1 MKKSK
6 LKATTASVAV
16 AAAVL
21 GTTSVAN
28 VAHADEMT
36 PEEATAAQ
44 TSNTQTPPVT
54 QQDVDSAKSD
64 VDSAQKEANDSDKA
78 VSDAQNSV
86 DTAKDNVNKAETELV
101 AAEKVNDEATPEKIE
116 QAETDVTNAEKD
128 VTDAQTDVDKS
139 QSESD
144 AANTDKN
151 NAQTAVDNAQKE
163 SDTANTNADK
173 AQTDVDKAQTDV
185 TNAENQ
191 VATDEKAVTD
201 AQTAVD
207 SNQTAVDEA
216 QKKADDAAAADQDAE
231 KAKDDAKTELD
242 AAKDT
247 EAEKEADKTTAQANV
262 DNQQKVVDDAA
273 KATQAAK
280 DELAVQSETKYPL
293 SLDLS
298 QEWLTAFK
306 NFQAAKGTTNEA
318 ARKSELDALSSA
330 ESQRVQKL
338 FAEQATLNK
347 DKTYDANNL
356 DAEMQNKLNLYL
368 VTLINSIHKALGDGK
383 TVQANTNLIKFAND
397 LAAQYQAKQNGM
409 GTGHDLDA
417 IKAAAKENSLAETPY
432 NPYENLATHV
442 SFEEKLSEYDLYSMV
457 YKTVASM
464 FPGDTVSKYGHAL
477 ALLGADT
484 LGMSINSYE
493 DTKDST
499 GIPGA
504 YVQEIHIVNVPD
516 ARFVMIPGTAD
527 ETRARYENLY
537 GVTSSANL
545 KSETTDTAALQA
557 AVDAAIE
564 NEKTANAQLTAL
576 KAVLKDATDAL
587 TTAQTDVVSAQAK
600 YDALVNAPTA
610 SNQAQKELADA
621 KASLEKAQA
630 NLADAKTRLTNSKE
644 SLKGKLAALVNA
656 QDNKAKADEAK
667 TQKQAA
673 LTSAKAT
680 LAEAVTKAE
689 IADSSLASAT
699 KKLNDAHAALSVA
712 RTVLNDLKNA
722 QANYDK
728 ALDAYNDALAQQ
740 IVAELAYDN
749 AMKNSNDAHAK
760 LDTVKT
766 TYNQIY
772 SQYLLQQTIDN
783 SKENPSTGNS
793 GNTTEQVKLNT
804 SVKPNKA
811 DTNSRVVPLT
821 ETRMERYHKTSA
833 SVLPQ
838 TGSNDNAGLAILGMS
853 LAAIAVAPFR
863 RKRHQ

>member
-36 PEEATAAQ
+36 PEEATVAQ
-44 TSNTQTPPVT
+44 PSNTQTPPVT

-78 VSDAQNSV
+78 LSDAQTNV
-86 DTAKDNVNKAETELV
+86 DSAKDNVDKAEKDLE

-128 VTDAQTDVDKS
+128 VADAQTEVDKA

-144 AANTDKN
+144 TANTNKN
-151 NAQTAVDNAQKE
+151 DAQTAVDNVQKE
-163 SDTANTNADK
+163 FDTANINADK

-185 TNAENQ
+185 TDAENQ
-191 VATDEKAVTD
+191 VATDEKDVTD

-216 QKKADDAAAADQDAE
+216 QKKADDAAAADQEAE
-231 KAKDDAKTELD
+231 KAKTDAKTELD
-242 AAKDT
+242 EAKKT
-247 EAEKEADKTTAQANV
+247 QIEKETDKNTAQTNV

-280 DELAVQSETKYPL
+280 DELAAQSETKYPV
-293 SLDLS
+293 SMDLS
-298 QEWLTAFK
+298 QEWVNAFNSFK
-306 NFQAAKGTTNEA
+306 NSIGTADEVTKRNA
-318 ARKSELDALSSA
+318 LDAITSA
-330 ESQRVQKL
+330 EFQRIQKA
-338 FAEQATLNK
+338 FAEQASLNK
-347 DKTYDANNL
+347 DKIYDVNNL
-356 DAEMQNKLNLYL
+356 DTETQNKLNQYL
-368 VTLINSIHKALGDGK
+368 VTLINSIHKALVDGK

-397 LAAQYQAKQNGM
+397 LAAQYQIKQNGM
-409 GTGHDLDA
+409 GAGHDLDA
-417 IKAAAKENSLAETPY
+417 IKAAAKENNLAETPY
-432 NPYENLATHV
+432 NPYENLNNDISYT
-442 SFEEKLSEYDLYSMV
+442 EKVSEYDLYKMV
-457 YKTVASM
+457 YDTIASM
-464 FPGDTVSKYGHAL
+464 FPGDSMSKYGHAL
-477 ALLGADT
+477 SLLGSDT

-587 TTAQTDVVSAQAK
+587 TTAQTNVVSAQAK
-600 YDALVNAPTA
+600 YDTLVNAPTE

-630 NLADAKTRLTNSKE
+630 NLADAKTKLTNSKE

-656 QDNKAKADEAK
+656 QDNKAKADETKA
-667 TQKQAA
+667 QKQTA

-699 KKLNDAHAALSVA
+699 KKLNDAYAALSVA
-712 RTVLNDLKNA
+712 HTVLNDLKNA

-740 IVAELAYDN
+740 LVAELAYDI

-793 GNTTEQVKLNT
+793 DNTTEQVKLNT

-811 DTNSRVVPLT
+811 DTNSRFVPLT

-838 TGSNDNAGLAILGMS
+838 TGSNDNAGLAILGIS